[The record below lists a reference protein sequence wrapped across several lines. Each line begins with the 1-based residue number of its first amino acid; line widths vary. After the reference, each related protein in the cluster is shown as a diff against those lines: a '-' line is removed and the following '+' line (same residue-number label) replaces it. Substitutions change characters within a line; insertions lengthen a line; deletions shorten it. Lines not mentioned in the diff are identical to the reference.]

1 MLAEEQDLRRL
12 REEIEAFLMEEAE
25 LLDNGHLREWL
36 ERCTDDIRYE
46 VPVRVTRERSS
57 GRGLSRDMAH
67 WTDDWTALEMRVL
80 RQETEYAWAEDP
92 PSRTRHFVT
101 NLRLSAGEGEDEV
114 AVRSNVLL
122 FRSRG
127 DSPNHDLISGERHD
141 VVRRVDGRWKLAR
154 RTVILDHSTLPT
166 HNLPI
171 IL

>member
-1 MLAEEQDLRRL
+1 MLAEDRIIGQV
-12 REEIEAFLMEEAE
+12 REEIEAFLMAEAE
-25 LLDNGHLREWL
+25 LLDEGRLRDWL
-36 ERCTDDIRYE
+36 DLCTDDIRYE
-46 VPVRVTRERSS
+46 VPVRVTRERVS
-57 GRGLSRDMAH
+57 GRGISRDMAH
-67 WTDDWTALEMRVL
+67 WSDDWTALEMRVL

-92 PSRTRHFVT
+92 PSRTRHFIT
-101 NLRLSAGEGEDEV
+101 NIRVSPGEGDDET

-141 VVRRVDGRWKLAR
+141 VVRRVDGRWRLAR
-154 RTVILDHSTLPT
+154 REVILDHSILPT

>member
-1 MLAEEQDLRRL
+1 MLAEQRISGQV

-25 LLDNGHLREWL
+25 LLDDGRLREWL
-36 ERCTDDIRYE
+36 ELCTDDIRYE
-46 VPVRVTRERSS
+46 VPVRVTRERVS
-57 GRGLSRDMAH
+57 GRGITRDMAH
-67 WTDDWTALEMRVL
+67 WSDDWTALEMRVL

-101 NLRLSAGEGEDEV
+101 NVRLNPGEGDDEI

-122 FRSRG
+122 FRNRG
-127 DSPNHDLISGERHD
+127 DSPNHDLLSAERRD

-154 RTVILDHSTLPT
+154 RRVILDHSTLPT

-171 IL
+171 IF

>member
-1 MLAEEQDLRRL
+1 MLAENRIIGQVKD
-12 REEIEAFLMEEAE
+12 EIEAFLMEEAE
-25 LLDNGHLREWL
+25 LLDDGRLREWL
-36 ERCTDDIRYE
+36 DLCTDDIRYE
-46 VPVRVTRERSS
+46 VPVRVTRERVS
-57 GRGLSRDMAH
+57 GRGISREMAH

-92 PSRTRHFVT
+92 PSRTRHFIT
-101 NLRLSAGEGEDEV
+101 NIRLSAGEAEDEI

-127 DSPNHDLISGERHD
+127 DSPDSDLLSGERHD
-141 VVRRVDGRWKLAR
+141 VIRRVDGRWRLAR
-154 RTVILDHSTLPT
+154 REVILDHSTLPT